1 MFGAIKPFGVINFP
15 FSPKF
20 FSVIVVQQKDKNGS
34 IEEISHMP
42 EVEQHLI
49 EDVDGKYIGIMLK

>member
-1 MFGAIKPFGVINFP
+1 VLQETDGNA
-15 FSPKF
+15 
-20 FSVIVVQQKDKNGS
+20 S

-49 EDVDGKYIGIMLK
+49 QDVDGKD